1 MVAIKHFFFI
11 YQRIDS
17 KIIPLNCFSFPF
29 YLNKWFSQ
37 IFSFSFSDFVISVW
51 RFVGRRLVAALVCCP
66 VFVRC
71 LFGSSWQIRFD
82 SVHIQQ
88 SMTLAS
94 STLQTRRHRY
104 SEHFKFGIFVGF
116 VIFVGILPLYAINVD
131 AVSLFAV
138 SSFSVFSDLELYC
151 SMYSINL
158 NEWMNVVFSQK
169 KKVARLICVK
179 KILLD

>member
-1 MVAIKHFFFI
+1 
-11 YQRIDS
+11 
-17 KIIPLNCFSFPF
+17 
-29 YLNKWFSQ
+29 
-37 IFSFSFSDFVISVW
+37 VW

-94 STLQTRRHRY
+94 STLQTRRHGY
-104 SEHFKFGIFVGF
+104 SEHFKFVIFVGF
-116 VIFVGILPLYAINVD
+116 VTIVDSLPLYAINVD
-131 AVSLFAV
+131 AVSLFTD

-151 SMYSINL
+151 SIYFINL
-158 NEWMNVVFSQK
+158 NEWMNIVFSQK
-169 KKVARLICVK
+169 KSNNLRMIWLDKYNNCLSLKFVCYHCLIVFSQFEWMNEYRF
-179 KILLD
+179 